1 MRARKQ
7 VGDVVCVGAAAEAAE
22 LSHLA
27 AFGPACQPSA
37 RTPAVRA
44 HHSAAEPQ
52 SRLLVASQQR
62 HMRFH
67 MRFHMLCARVLVCVS
82 LGFSIILITAFHA
95 WQPKIKVNPGGFAIK
110 SAFHVIINNRYPIR
124 VPCTHYWRLCASL

>member
-7 VGDVVCVGAAAEAAE
+7 VVDVVCVGAAAEAAE

-62 HMRFH
+62 HMRL
-67 MRFHMLCARVLVCVS
+67 HMLCARALLCVS
-82 LGFSIILITAFHA
+82 LGFLDYINYCVSRMAT
-95 WQPKIKVNPGGFAIK
+95 KDK
-110 SAFHVIINNRYPIR
+110 S
-124 VPCTHYWRLCASL
+124 